1 MNSSHIRRAA
11 ACAVGVIGLIA
22 LAGCGGK
29 EKVKQS
35 LSVSET
41 EPSANHYAFEGVKSL
56 RPGATKITFTNSG
69 KNPHELQLVR
79 VTGNQAASELTAA
92 LQKLGGPG
100 VVPIPEWLRAAG
112 GVGPINPGAKATG
125 TVVLKPGRYFVIDG
139 QSGQGN
145 NAPPFYTQGAITTLD
160 VKGSSVG
167 GSLPSTSKQIT
178 VKDVGKDKFR
188 FDNSALRAGVTT
200 ITFDNTSK
208 QDHHLVAFRLLP
220 GKTLA
225 DAKKAFATQGPPSGP
240 PPVDPQSQT
249 GVPVHDPKTKQ
260 VVQVDF
266 TKPGNY
272 VLLCFLKDRDGK
284 GKPHVAEGL
293 LKEIKVS

>member
-1 MNSSHIRRAA
+1 MNLSHIRRAA
-11 ACAVGVIGLIA
+11 ACAVGIVALIA
-22 LAGCGGK
+22 LAACGGK

-41 EPSANHYAFEGVKSL
+41 EPGANHYAFEGVKSL
-56 RPGATKITFTNSG
+56 RPGAVKITFTNSG
-69 KNPHELQLVR
+69 KNAHEFQLVR
-79 VTGNQAASELTAA
+79 VTGNQSASELTAA

-100 VVPIPEWLRAAG
+100 VVPIPNWLRAVG
-112 GVGPINPGAKATG
+112 GVGPINPGATATG
-125 TVVLKPGRYFVIDG
+125 TVALKSGKYFVIDG
-139 QSGQGN
+139 QSGQSN
-145 NAPPFYTQGAITTLD
+145 NAPPFYTQGAITGFA
-160 VKGSSVG
+160 VKGSSAG

-200 ITFDNTSK
+200 VTFDNTSK

-225 DAKKAFATQGPPSGP
+225 DAKKVFASQGPPSGP
-240 PPVDPQSQT
+240 PPIDPQSQA
-249 GVPVHDPKTKQ
+249 GVPVLDPKTKQ
-260 VVQVDF
+260 VVQLDF
-266 TKPGNY
+266 AKPGNY

-284 GKPHVAEGL
+284 GKPHVLEGL
-293 LKEIKVS
+293 AKEVKVS